1 MLVYRIERQL
11 YLKEIFSGRGAA
23 LSQGNRWN
31 SLHTAMIYTSG
42 SRSLAILEVLT
53 RVDLFTD
60 LPNDRLIVEL
70 EIPISLTI
78 DKLDILTLPKDWN
91 AYPSSKA
98 TQIIG
103 DAFIRMSK
111 FPILQVPS
119 SLVKGEFNFL
129 INPTLAAVSGLKI
142 ISEETLDMKRWRL
155 T

>member
-1 MLVYRIERQL
+1 MKVYRVERQK
-11 YLKEIFSGRGAA
+11 YLKEILSGRGAA

-103 DAFIRMSK
+103 DAFIRMAK

-119 SLVKGEFNFL
+119 SLVKGEYNFL
-129 INPTLAAVSGLKI
+129 INPTFAGVSDI
-142 ISEETLDMKRWRL
+142 QTISAEPLDLKRWRL